1 MRSIPRGSYNPS
13 LFIFGFKSR
22 REMPGDYDDDFED
35 FEDDFESDSG
45 LVEQDAY
52 YGSKVRV
59 DRLSS

>member
-1 MRSIPRGSYNPS
+1 
-13 LFIFGFKSR
+13 
-22 REMPGDYDDDFED
+22 MPGDYDDDFED

-45 LVEQDAY
+45 LVEEDAY